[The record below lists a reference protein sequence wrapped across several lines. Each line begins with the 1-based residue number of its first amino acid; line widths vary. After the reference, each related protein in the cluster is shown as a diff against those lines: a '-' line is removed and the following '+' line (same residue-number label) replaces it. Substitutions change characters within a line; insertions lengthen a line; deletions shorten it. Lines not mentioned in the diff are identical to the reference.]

1 MSQKKSTLVKSVQG
15 DTLDLICHRH
25 YGRTQKV
32 TETVMAANPNIDFSQ
47 PILPL
52 GTLVKLPVI
61 EQTKTQE
68 TITLW
73 SNA

>member
-1 MSQKKSTLVKSVQG
+1 MNQEKSSQVRSVHG

-32 TETVMAANPNIDFSQ
+32 TETVMMANPSIDFSQ
-47 PILPL
+47 PVLPL

-61 EQTKTQE
+61 EQTTTQE